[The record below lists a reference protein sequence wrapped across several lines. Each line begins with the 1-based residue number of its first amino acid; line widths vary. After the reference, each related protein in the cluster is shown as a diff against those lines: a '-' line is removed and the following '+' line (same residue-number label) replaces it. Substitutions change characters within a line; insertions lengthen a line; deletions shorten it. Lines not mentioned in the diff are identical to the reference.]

1 VLDHRGGGSYYVS
14 NAGSANVSGYTV
26 NGKGVPR
33 LVGTA
38 AAMEGI
44 ALGARGTGAERTR
57 QPLSLASCRS
67 RVDTSILT
75 ESIRTG
81 GFPTAGRPVS

>member
-33 LVGTA
+33 LVGIA
-38 AAMEGI
+38 AA
-44 ALGARGTGAERTR
+44 TGAGTTDSAAAGGTCTWRT
-57 QPLSLASCRS
+57 PAAASLRWAPS
-67 RVDTSILT
+67 
-75 ESIRTG
+75 
-81 GFPTAGRPVS
+81 AVS